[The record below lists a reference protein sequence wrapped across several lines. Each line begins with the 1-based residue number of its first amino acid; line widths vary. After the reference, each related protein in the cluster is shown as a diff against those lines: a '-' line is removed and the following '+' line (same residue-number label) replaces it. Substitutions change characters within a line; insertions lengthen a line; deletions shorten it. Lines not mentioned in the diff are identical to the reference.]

1 MSNTSTTTSTATKSG
16 TYENNPFFVATNGL
30 DLLFKRAQSIGILL
44 AILVGISALSSLPS
58 AFIPPSNTNE
68 PSAPST
74 SHNGEAGAFPS
85 IPVEVWLVI
94 LGVALLLVLVFSF
107 VGIVIRGILDYTAAN
122 LAKDKQTTISEAF
135 RGVFGNFW
143 GYTWVLVIASV
154 KTFLWTLLCIIPGI
168 VMSVRYSL
176 AGVAYFD
183 KKLKGNES
191 VKHSSALVKGAWLT
205 TNASQNLL
213 NIITLGIIQPLLVP
227 GTNGILYRQLSAAG
241 ETKPKAHILSW
252 LTLIIPLVLGA
263 LILAGVFF
271 LVWALVNYSSVA

>member
-1 MSNTSTTTSTATKSG
+1 MSNTSTTTPAAAKSSA
-16 TYENNPFFVATNGL
+16 YENNPFFVATNGL
-30 DLLFKRAQSIGILL
+30 DLLFKRAQTIGILL

-58 AFIPPSNTNE
+58 AFLPSNDQRQQT
-68 PSAPST
+68 PAAQGSDAT
-74 SHNGEAGAFPS
+74 GFPS
-85 IPVEVWLVI
+85 IPAEVWLIIV
-94 LGVALLLVLVFSF
+94 GVALLLVLVFSF
-107 VGIVIRGILDYTAAN
+107 VGIVIRGLLDYTAAN

-154 KTFLWTLLCIIPGI
+154 KTFLWTLLFIIPGI

-241 ETKPKAHILSW
+241 ETKPKAHVLSW
-252 LTLIIPLVLGA
+252 LTLIIPLILGA
-263 LILAGVFF
+263 LLLAGVFF
-271 LVWALVNYSSVA
+271 LVWALVNYSNAA

>member
-1 MSNTSTTTSTATKSG
+1 MSNTSTTTSAAAKSSA
-16 TYENNPFFVATNGL
+16 YENNPFFVATNGL

-58 AFIPPSNTNE
+58 AFVPSNDQGQQT
-68 PSAPST
+68 PAPQGSDA
-74 SHNGEAGAFPS
+74 AGFPS
-85 IPVEVWLVI
+85 IPAEVWLIIV
-94 LGVALLLVLVFSF
+94 GVALLLVLVFSF

-122 LAKDKQTTISEAF
+122 LANDKQTTISEAF

-154 KTFLWTLLCIIPGI
+154 KTFLWTLLFIIPGI

-241 ETKPKAHILSW
+241 ETKPKAHVLSW
-252 LTLIIPLVLGA
+252 LTLIIPLILGA
-263 LILAGVFF
+263 LVLVGIFF
-271 LVWALVNYSSVA
+271 LVWALVNYSNAA

>member
-1 MSNTSTTTSTATKSG
+1 MSNTSTTTAPEASKTN

-58 AFIPPSNTNE
+58 AFVPSND
-68 PSAPST
+68 PGQQAPAAQGSDA
-74 SHNGEAGAFPS
+74 AGFPS
-85 IPVEVWLVI
+85 IPAEVWLIIV
-94 LGVALLLVLVFSF
+94 GVVLLLVLVFSF
-107 VGIVIRGILDYTAAN
+107 IGIVIRGMLDYTAAK
-122 LAKDKQTTISEAF
+122 LAKDEPATISEAF

-154 KTFLWTLLCIIPGI
+154 KTFLWTLLFIIPGI
-168 VMSVRYSL
+168 IMSVRYSL

-183 KKLKGNES
+183 KQLKGNES

-241 ETKPKAHILSW
+241 ETKPKAHVLSW
-252 LTLIIPLVLGA
+252 LTLVIPVVLGA
-263 LILAGVFF
+263 LLLVGIFF
-271 LVWALVNYSSVA
+271 LVWALVNYSSAA

>member
-1 MSNTSTTTSTATKSG
+1 MSNTSTTTPAAAKSSA
-16 TYENNPFFVATNGL
+16 YENNPFFVATNGL
-30 DLLFKRAQSIGILL
+30 DLLFKRAQTIGILL

-58 AFIPPSNTNE
+58 AFLPSNDQRQQT
-68 PSAPST
+68 PAAQGSDAT
-74 SHNGEAGAFPS
+74 GFPS
-85 IPVEVWLVI
+85 IPAEVWLIIV
-94 LGVALLLVLVFSF
+94 GVALLLVLVFSF
-107 VGIVIRGILDYTAAN
+107 VGIVIRGLLDYTAAN

-154 KTFLWTLLCIIPGI
+154 KTFLWTLLFIIPGI

-241 ETKPKAHILSW
+241 ETKPKAHVLSW
-252 LTLIIPLVLGA
+252 LTLIIPLILGA
-263 LILAGVFF
+263 LVLVGIFF
-271 LVWALVNYSSVA
+271 LVWALVNYSNAA